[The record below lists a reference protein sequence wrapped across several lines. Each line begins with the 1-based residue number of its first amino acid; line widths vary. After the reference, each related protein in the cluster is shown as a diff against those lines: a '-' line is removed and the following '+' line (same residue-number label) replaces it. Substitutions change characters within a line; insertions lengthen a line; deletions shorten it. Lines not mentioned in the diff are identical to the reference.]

1 MQLIKFTIPSCLH
14 ASNHSI
20 ESVYLFILLL
30 FEVPIL
36 LISKRKKIVD
46 DLFEIM
52 LSQNT
57 RVCID
62 SRQITFLSCFC
73 AWLNEL
79 NFRNYL
85 DEQKIKIKVLARE
98 LIAILFII
106 SYFHFFCCG
115 IKNLIYCSY
124 LCSSFCMCIKKSS
137 VEHNRYEKK
146 CRVISGKGINS
157 KTHVKA

>member
-1 MQLIKFTIPSCLH
+1 MTIAHKISLLCTFIINTKQLYAAHKIHHSFMPACLKPFH
-14 ASNHSI
+14 RKC
-20 ESVYLFILLL
+20 LFIFLLL

-46 DLFEIM
+46 DLFQIM

-85 DEQKIKIKVLARE
+85 DEQKNKNKSISERAYRD
-98 LIAILFII
+98 II
-106 SYFHFFCCG
+106 YHIIFPFLLLRHYKFNLLQLLMQQLLYVHKEKFC
-115 IKNLIYCSY
+115 
-124 LCSSFCMCIKKSS
+124 
-137 VEHNRYEKK
+137 
-146 CRVISGKGINS
+146 
-157 KTHVKA
+157 